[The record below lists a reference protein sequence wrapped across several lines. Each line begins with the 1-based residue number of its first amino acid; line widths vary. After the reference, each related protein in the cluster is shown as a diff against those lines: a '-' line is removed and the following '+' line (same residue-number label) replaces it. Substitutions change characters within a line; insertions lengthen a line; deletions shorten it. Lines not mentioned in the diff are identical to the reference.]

1 MQNKILVL
9 LLFVFSVCV
18 GQERV
23 AFFGRVVADNFVV
36 GDVFVINKA
45 SGLETKTDAN
55 GNFTIAARVGDVLIV
70 YAAKIEQRQFT
81 LSKKSLD
88 DVPCVFSVNYKAN
101 EMDELVI
108 NKYGAINSES
118 LGLVPKGQKQ
128 YTQQE
133 KKLYGAL
140 GNKPLWKH
148 SLGLLVGSMPLDPF
162 INAISGRTRRIK
174 NDVANEKKQLAIQK
188 INILFTEDE
197 IVSRLK
203 VPKGYE
209 KGFVFY
215 AAEDEAVLAALN
227 TKTEAEQR
235 FILTALAEKYTNTIT
250 NE

>member
-1 MQNKILVL
+1 MQSRLLLL
-9 LLFVFSVCV
+9 LLFIFSVCA

-23 AFFGRVVADNFVV
+23 DFSGRVVSDKFAVSN
-36 GDVFVINKA
+36 VFVINKA
-45 SGLETKTDAN
+45 SGLETKTDN
-55 GNFTIAARVGDVLIV
+55 GGNFTIAAKIGDVLVV
-70 YAAKIEQRQFT
+70 YAAKIEERQFV
-81 LSKKSLD
+81 LNKNSFND
-88 DVPCVFSVNYKAN
+88 APCLFSVNYKAN

-118 LGLVPKGQKQ
+118 LGLVQKGQKQ
-128 YTQQE
+128 YTPQE
-133 KKLYGAL
+133 KKLYTAS

-162 INAISGRTRRIK
+162 INAISGRTKRIK

-197 IVSRLK
+197 IVNRLK

-215 AAEDEAVLAALN
+215 AAEDETVVIAIGA
-227 TKTEAEQR
+227 KTEDELK
-235 FILTALAEKYTNTIT
+235 FMLTVLAEKYTKTIT